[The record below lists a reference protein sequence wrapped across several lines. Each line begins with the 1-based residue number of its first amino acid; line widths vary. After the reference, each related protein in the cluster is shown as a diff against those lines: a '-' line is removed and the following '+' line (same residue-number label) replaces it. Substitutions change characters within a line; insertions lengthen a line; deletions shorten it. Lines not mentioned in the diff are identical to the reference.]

1 LYGFSLSAA
10 ENRMIER
17 LTERERQILDL
28 AAQHL
33 TSKQIGPLL
42 GIRPASV
49 DTFMQAIIRK
59 LGVVSRKEAVI
70 AYIAAA
76 RGDRD
81 DLDFGSSPMVGAGG
95 WRPTAAV
102 TRDGDHDP
110 LPFSLEASHGH
121 EAGTGGVQSERLR
134 PKADRLV
141 RRGLRSPARRL
152 VAIAIATM
160 ILGLVTLG
168 AAAVGYVL
176 NRSIDRM
183 LSDHGNHPTG
193 RSGPN
198 QSTLNAEFDRGA
210 RRQAAVFG

>member
-1 LYGFSLSAA
+1 
-10 ENRMIER
+10 M
-17 LTERERQILDL
+17 LDL

-49 DTFMQAIIRK
+49 DTFMQTIIRK
-59 LGVVSRKEAVI
+59 LGVASRKEAVI
-70 AYIAAA
+70 AYITAA

-81 DLDFGSSPMVGAGG
+81 DLDFGSSPVAGAGG
-95 WRPTAAV
+95 SRPTGAV
-102 TRDGDHDP
+102 IRDGDHDP
-110 LPFSLEASHGH
+110 LPNSPEAPQALDDGM
-121 EAGTGGVQSERLR
+121 GGAQSERLR

-152 VAIAIATM
+152 VAIAIAAM

-168 AAAVGYVL
+168 AAAVGYIL

-183 LSDHGNHPTG
+183 LGDHGNPPSG
-193 RSGPN
+193 RAGPN
-198 QSTLNAEFDRGA
+198 QSRFNAEFDHGA

>member
-1 LYGFSLSAA
+1 ML
-10 ENRMIER
+10 ER
-17 LTERERQILDL
+17 LTDRERQILDL
-28 AAQHL
+28 ASQHL

-59 LGVVSRKEAVI
+59 LGVASRKEAVI

-76 RGDRD
+76 KADRD
-81 DLDFGSSPMVGAGG
+81 DLDFGSSPVVGDGG
-95 WRPTAAV
+95 SRPTTTV
-102 TRDGDHDP
+102 TRDGDHGP
-110 LPFSLEASHGH
+110 LPIPPDASHAVELEAG
-121 EAGTGGVQSERLR
+121 APQSERLR
-134 PKADRLV
+134 PKAARLV
-141 RRGLRSPARRL
+141 RWGLRSPARRL
-152 VAIAIATM
+152 VAIAIAAM

-193 RSGPN
+193 LSGPN
-198 QSTLNAEFDRGA
+198 QSLLNAEFDRGS
-210 RRQAAVFG
+210 RRQAVVFS